1 MNVYVNVNSYS
12 AQKIGYGGIYCTE
25 DLNVK
30 NCIINAV

>member
-1 MNVYVNVNSYS
+1 MNVCVNVNSYS
-12 AQKIGYGGIYCTE
+12 AQDDRYGGIYCTE